1 MVMEKMTDQ
10 ITVKMPG
17 SDGYDILFQN
27 SYEMLGKALDER
39 GLIKN
44 RKLVIVS
51 DDSVASLYA
60 DELRDSLKKIS
71 EEVYTY
77 TFPHG
82 EENKN
87 LQTIE
92 DIYAFLIEHK
102 ISRKDLLIALG
113 GGVTGD
119 MTGFAAA
126 TFLRGI
132 DFVQVPTSLLAMV
145 DSSIGGKTGVDF
157 NGYKNMVGAFHM
169 PRLVYINLNA
179 LQTLPG
185 VQFASGMAEIL
196 KHGLIKDAKYYSY
209 LITHFEKI
217 EARDYET
224 LKNMVSKSCE
234 IKKSVVENDPFE
246 KGERA
251 LLNFGHTL
259 GHAIEKQSGF
269 ALLHGHA
276 VALGSICSAYI
287 SHKRGLISTEEC
299 FEIRDMF
306 VPFELPIIADCLSCQ
321 DIESVIAHTKSD
333 KKNALG
339 RLKFILL
346 EKIGKAF
353 IADDVTEEEMR
364 EALLQII
371 DKGDGSNE

>member
-1 MVMEKMTDQ
+1 MKDQ
-10 ITVKMPG
+10 ISVKIPG
-17 SDGYDILFQN
+17 SDGYDIIFQN
-27 SYEMLGKALDER
+27 SYDMLGKALSER
-39 GLIKN
+39 GLTKD

-51 DDSVASLYA
+51 DDSVAKLYA
-60 DELRDSLKKIS
+60 DAVRGSLETVSK
-71 EEVYTY
+71 EVYVY

-87 LQTIE
+87 LKTIE
-92 DIYAFLIEHK
+92 DLYAFLIDHK
-102 ISRKDLLIALG
+102 ISRKDLLVALG

-157 NGYKNMVGAFHM
+157 NGYKNMIGAFHM
-169 PRLVYINLNA
+169 PKLVYMNLDA
-179 LQTLPG
+179 LRTLSN

-196 KHGLIKDAKYYSY
+196 KHGLIKDAKYYTY
-209 LITHFEKI
+209 LITHFEEI
-217 EARDYET
+217 GSRDYET
-224 LKNMVSKSCE
+224 LKEMVSRSCE
-234 IKKSVVENDPFE
+234 IKKSVVENDPYE
-246 KGERA
+246 SGERA

-259 GHAIEKQSGF
+259 GHAIEKQSDF

-287 SHKRGLISTEEC
+287 SYKRGLISTEEC
-299 FEIRDMF
+299 YEIRDMF
-306 VPFELPIIADCLSCQ
+306 VPFELPIFADCLSKN
-321 DIESVIAHTKSD
+321 DIDRVIAHTKSD

-339 RLKFILL
+339 KLKFILL
-346 EKIGKAF
+346 NKIGQAF
-353 IADDVTEEEMR
+353 ITDDVTEEEMK

-371 DKGDGSNE
+371 DEGDNQHE

>member
-1 MVMEKMTDQ
+1 MTDQ
-10 ITVKMPG
+10 LTVKIPG
-17 SDGYDILFQN
+17 NEGYDIVFRD
-27 SYEMLGKALDER
+27 SFDDLGLALSER
-39 GLIKN
+39 GLIKG

-60 DELRDSLKKIS
+60 DDVRQSATAVGA
-71 EEVYTY
+71 EVCLY

-87 LQTIE
+87 LKTIE
-92 DIYAFLIEHK
+92 ELYAFLIDHK

-132 DFVQVPTSLLAMV
+132 DFIQVPTSLLSMV

-169 PRLVYINLNA
+169 PRLVYMNPEVLR
-179 LQTLPG
+179 TLPD

-196 KHGLIKDAKYYSY
+196 KHGLIKDAKYYSF
-209 LITHFEKI
+209 LITHFEEI
-217 EARDYET
+217 NARDYET
-224 LKNMVSKSCE
+224 LKEMILRSCE
-234 IKKSVVENDPFE
+234 IKKEVVQNDPFE

-259 GHAIEKQSGF
+259 GHAIEKQSDF
-269 ALLHGHA
+269 SLLHGQS
-276 VALGSICSAYI
+276 VALGSICSAHI

-299 FEIRDMF
+299 YEIRDMF
-306 VPFELPIIADCLSCQ
+306 VPFGLPIIADCLKRQ
-321 DIESVIAHTKSD
+321 DIDAVIAHTKSD

-339 RLKFILL
+339 KLKFILL

-353 IADDVTEEEMR
+353 ITDDVTEEEMK
-364 EALLQII
+364 EALLTII
-371 DKGDGSNE
+371 DEGDYLHE